1 MMELITQQ
9 LIAGISTGTIYAC
22 VALAVVMIYQ
32 SIGHVNFA
40 QGEMAMLSTF
50 AAWQIMDY
58 GMSYWV
64 AFPLTVLMSFVLGV
78 LVERVLM
85 RPLRH
90 APPLSLVIVFIGL
103 LLTVNSIA
111 GYIWSFTVK
120 AFPSPFGT
128 APFLGHAWIS
138 QHQAGMMMTT
148 LVILV
153 LLFVFFRSTRVGLA
167 MRGAANNPTSARLLG
182 IRVRTL
188 EGLGW
193 GMAAAIGAVGGMLIA
208 PVVFLEPN
216 MMAGTLVYGFA
227 GAVLGG
233 LSSPA
238 GAVLGGLIVGVLE
251 NLAGTFIPVIGGEL
265 KLTLALVTI
274 VLVLVIRP
282 QGLLGRKLVHR
293 V

>member
-1 MMELITQQ
+1 MELFLQQ
-9 LIAGISTGTIYAC
+9 LIAGLSIGAIYAC

-32 SIGHVNFA
+32 AIGRVNFA

-50 AAWQIMDY
+50 TGWQMIDY
-58 GMSYWV
+58 GIPYWL
-64 AFPLTVLMSFVLGV
+64 AFPLTIVLSFGFGV
-78 LVERVLM
+78 LIERVLM
-85 RPLRH
+85 RPLRS
-90 APPLSLVIVFIGL
+90 APALSLVIVFIGL
-103 LLTVNSIA
+103 LLIFNSVA
-111 GYIWSFTVK
+111 GYIWSYTVK
-120 AFPSPFGT
+120 SFPSPFGT
-128 APFLGHAWIS
+128 APFMGSAWVS
-138 QHQAGMMMTT
+138 QHQVGMMGTT
-148 LVILV
+148 LAILIF
-153 LLFVFFRSTRVGLA
+153 LFIFFRSTRIGLA

-182 IRVRTL
+182 IRVKTL

-193 GMAAAIGAVGGMLIA
+193 GLAARIGAVAGMLIA

-238 GAVLGGLIVGVLE
+238 GAVLGGIIVGVME

-265 KLTLALVTI
+265 KLTLALIII
-274 VLVLVIRP
+274 VFVLVIRP
-282 QGLLGRKLVHR
+282 QGLLGRKLVSR

>member
-1 MMELITQQ
+1 MELFLQQ
-9 LIAGISTGTIYAC
+9 LIAGLSIGAIYAC

-32 SIGHVNFA
+32 AIGRVNFA

-50 AAWQIMDY
+50 TGGQMIDY
-58 GMSYWV
+58 GIPYWL
-64 AFPLTVLMSFVLGV
+64 AFPLTIVLSFGFGV
-78 LVERVLM
+78 LIERVLM
-85 RPLRH
+85 RPLRS
-90 APPLSLVIVFIGL
+90 APALSLVIVFIGL
-103 LLTVNSIA
+103 LLIFNSVA
-111 GYIWSFTVK
+111 GYIWSYTVK
-120 AFPSPFGT
+120 SFPSPFGT
-128 APFLGHAWIS
+128 APFMGSAWVS
-138 QHQAGMMMTT
+138 QHQVGMMGTT
-148 LVILV
+148 LAILIF
-153 LLFVFFRSTRVGLA
+153 LFIFFRSTRIGLA

-182 IRVRTL
+182 IRVKTL

-193 GMAAAIGAVGGMLIA
+193 GLAAGIGAVAGMLIA

-238 GAVLGGLIVGVLE
+238 GAVLGGIIVGVME

-265 KLTLALVTI
+265 KLTLALIII
-274 VLVLVIRP
+274 VFVLVIRP
-282 QGLLGRKLVHR
+282 QGLLGRKLVSR

>member
-1 MMELITQQ
+1 MELFLQQ
-9 LIAGISTGTIYAC
+9 LIAGLSTGTIYAC

-32 SIGHVNFA
+32 AIGRVNFA

-50 AAWQIMDY
+50 GGWQMIDY
-58 GMSYWV
+58 GIPYWL
-64 AFPLTVLMSFVLGV
+64 AFPLTVVLSFVFGV
-78 LVERVLM
+78 MIERVLM
-85 RPLRH
+85 RQLRN
-90 APPLSLVIVFIGL
+90 APALSLVIVFIGL
-103 LLTVNSIA
+103 LLIFNSVA
-111 GYIWSFTVK
+111 GYIWSYTVK
-120 AFPSPFGT
+120 SFPTPFGT
-128 APFLGHAWIS
+128 APFLGSAWIS
-138 QHQAGMMMTT
+138 QHQVGMMGTT
-148 LVILV
+148 IAILI
-153 LLFVFFRSTRVGLA
+153 LLFTFFRSTRIGLA

-193 GMAAAIGAVGGMLIA
+193 GLAAAIGAVAGMLIA

-233 LSSPA
+233 LSSPG
-238 GAVLGGLIVGVLE
+238 GAVLGGIIVGVIE

-265 KLTLALVTI
+265 KLTLALIII
-274 VLVLVIRP
+274 VFVLVIRP
-282 QGLLGRKLVHR
+282 QGLLGRKLVSR

>member
-1 MMELITQQ
+1 MMELFAQQ

-40 QGEMAMLSTF
+40 QGEIAMLSTF

-58 GMSYWV
+58 GVSYWI
-64 AFPLTVLMSFVLGV
+64 AFPLTVFMSFVLGV

-85 RPLRH
+85 RPLRN

-103 LLTVNSIA
+103 LLTINSVA

-120 AFPSPFGT
+120 PFPTPFGT
-128 APFLGHAWIS
+128 APFLESAWIS
-138 QHQAGMMMTT
+138 QHQAGMMATT

-153 LLFVFFRSTRVGLA
+153 LLFAFFRSTRVGLA

-193 GMAAAIGAVGGMLIA
+193 GMAAAIGAVAGMLIA

-233 LSSPA
+233 LSSPG
-238 GAVLGGLIVGVLE
+238 GAVLGGIIVGVLE

-282 QGLLGRKLVHR
+282 QGLLGKKLVHR

>member
-1 MMELITQQ
+1 MELFLQQ
-9 LIAGISTGTIYAC
+9 LIAGLSIGAIYAC

-32 SIGHVNFA
+32 AIGRVNFA

-50 AAWQIMDY
+50 TGWQMIDY
-58 GMSYWV
+58 GIPYWL
-64 AFPLTVLMSFVLGV
+64 AFPLTIVLSFGFGV
-78 LVERVLM
+78 LIERVLM
-85 RPLRH
+85 RPLRS
-90 APPLSLVIVFIGL
+90 APALSLVIVFIGL
-103 LLTVNSIA
+103 LLIFNSVA
-111 GYIWSFTVK
+111 GYIWSYTVK
-120 AFPSPFGT
+120 SFPSPFGT
-128 APFLGHAWIS
+128 APFMGSAWVS
-138 QHQAGMMMTT
+138 QHQVGMMGTT
-148 LVILV
+148 LAILIF
-153 LLFVFFRSTRVGLA
+153 LFIFFRSTRIGLA

-182 IRVRTL
+182 IRVKTL

-193 GMAAAIGAVGGMLIA
+193 GLAAGIGAVAGMLIA

-238 GAVLGGLIVGVLE
+238 GAVLGGIIVGVME

-265 KLTLALVTI
+265 KLTLALIII
-274 VLVLVIRP
+274 VFVLVIRP
-282 QGLLGRKLVHR
+282 QGLLGRKLVSR

>member
-1 MMELITQQ
+1 MELFLQQ
-9 LIAGISTGTIYAC
+9 LIAGLSTGTIYAC

-32 SIGHVNFA
+32 AIGRVNFA

-50 AAWQIMDY
+50 AGWQMIDY
-58 GMSYWV
+58 GIPYWL
-64 AFPLTVLMSFVLGV
+64 AFPLTVVLSFFFGV
-78 LVERVLM
+78 LIERVLM
-85 RPLRH
+85 RSLRS
-90 APPLSLVIVFIGL
+90 APALSLVIVFIGL
-103 LLTVNSIA
+103 LLIFNSVA
-111 GYIWSFTVK
+111 GYIWSYTVK
-120 AFPSPFGT
+120 SFPTPFGT
-128 APFLGHAWIS
+128 APFLGSAWIS
-138 QHQAGMMMTT
+138 QHQVGMMGTT
-148 LVILV
+148 LVILI
-153 LLFVFFRSTRVGLA
+153 LLFIFFRSTRIGLA

-193 GMAAAIGAVGGMLIA
+193 GLAAAIGAVAGMMIA

-233 LSSPA
+233 LNSPA
-238 GAVLGGLIVGVLE
+238 GAVLGGIIVGVME

-265 KLTLALVTI
+265 KLTLALVII
-274 VLVLVIRP
+274 VFVLVIRP
-282 QGLLGRKLVHR
+282 QGLLGRKLVSR

>member
-103 LLTVNSIA
+103 LLTINSIA

-120 AFPSPFGT
+120 PFPSPFGT
-128 APFLGHAWIS
+128 APFLGNAWIS
-138 QHQAGMMMTT
+138 QHQAGMMVTT
-148 LVILV
+148 LIILV
-153 LLFVFFRSTRVGLA
+153 LLFFFFRFTRFGLA

-182 IRVRTL
+182 IRVRSL

>member
-1 MMELITQQ
+1 MMELFAQQ

-58 GMSYWV
+58 GVTYWI

-85 RPLRH
+85 RPLRN

-103 LLTVNSIA
+103 LLTINSVA

-120 AFPSPFGT
+120 PFPSPFGT
-128 APFLGHAWIS
+128 APFLGSAWIS
-138 QHQAGMMMTT
+138 QHQAGMMVTT

-153 LLFVFFRSTRVGLA
+153 LLFAFFRSTRVGLA

-193 GMAAAIGAVGGMLIA
+193 GMAAAIGAVAGMLIA